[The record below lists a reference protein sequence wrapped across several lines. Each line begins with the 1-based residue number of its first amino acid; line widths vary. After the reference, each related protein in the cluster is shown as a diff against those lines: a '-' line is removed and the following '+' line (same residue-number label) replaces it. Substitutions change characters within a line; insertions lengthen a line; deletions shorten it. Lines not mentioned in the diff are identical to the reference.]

1 VDLISVEDYGS
12 DGDSLFGHEGGG
24 GWRPR
29 ATDLLERGHDGTEAH
44 WWSPMVVGERER
56 EGGRRQCCLG
66 AHRGLTDG
74 EVATRRRWSST
85 MEELRGEGARAR
97 ETKE

>member
-1 VDLISVEDYGS
+1 MVHGGCGLGPYPFGVDLISVEDYGS

-56 EGGRRQCCLG
+56 GEDDN
-66 AHRGLTDG
+66 AVWGLIED
-74 EVATRRRWSST
+74 
-85 MEELRGEGARAR
+85 
-97 ETKE
+97 